1 MERIQ
6 LTAHLRQETGKGPS
20 HRFRKR
26 GLVPAVFYGR
36 ETETLPLTVDLAE
49 IKRVIKGHHG
59 GENLLVD
66 LQVLERQEAESQ
78 VAMMRE
84 IQIDPVTRDIIH
96 IDFQKINLAEKVE
109 VSVPIEL
116 VGKAEGVKLGGIL
129 QQIERELHIRCL
141 PMQIPDSI
149 DVDVTQLTIG
159 DSLHVK
165 DLALAEGIEILTPG
179 DHTVVTV
186 VGARAEVEAAPA
198 EEAEGAE
205 EEKKAKETESES
217 E

>member
-1 MERIQ
+1 MERID

-20 HRFRKR
+20 HRYRQQ

-36 ETETLPLTVDLAE
+36 ETETLPLTVDLTE
-49 IKRVIKGHHG
+49 IKRTIKGHHG
-59 GENLLVD
+59 GENLLVN
-66 LQVLERQEAESQ
+66 LRVSERQEADSQ
-78 VAMMRE
+78 VAMMRD
-84 IQIDPVTRDIIH
+84 IQVDPLTREIIH

-109 VSVPIEL
+109 VSVPVEL

-129 QQIERELHIRCL
+129 QQIERELHVRCL
-141 PMQIPDSI
+141 PMQIPNSI
-149 DVDVTQLTIG
+149 DVDVTNLAIG

-186 VGARAEVEAAPA
+186 VGARAEAEAVPA
-198 EEAEGAE
+198 EEVEAAE
-205 EEKKAKETESES
+205 EEKKAKEAESE
-217 E
+217 